1 MFRYIHSH
9 EVRDLIANLTTDKS
23 CIGVPA
29 KCFKVAGDHI
39 YEAMTKVYNL
49 SIEQGIV
56 PDILKIS
63 KVTPVDKVH
72 YHYLIYWIYLLLQ
85 ISINY
90 SFLTSL
96 ISGILKN
103 YQISLISIF
112 AMQVKSIHIIRDML
126 QKVTSTNHVP
136 GPI

>member
-1 MFRYIHSH
+1 M
-9 EVRDLIANLTTDKS
+9 
-23 CIGVPA
+23 
-29 KCFKVAGDHI
+29 
-39 YEAMTKVYNL
+39 L
-49 SIEQGIV
+49 SALCSLPPCLDQIQ
-56 PDILKIS
+56 
-63 KVTPVDKVH
+63 TVH

-85 ISINY
+85 TSINY

-112 AMQVKSIHIIRDML
+112 AMQVKSIHIIQDML